1 MKIQYIKREDQ
12 ENLKKNSENNNDLT
26 EKLNN
31 LKKKNLELDKTLKD
45 TDKKAT
51 NLKLIHEYNEIKVIL
66 LENIIIKFNYFQ
78 GFLHCY
84 FREIGRNSRE
94 NSPRNFSRI

>member
-31 LKKKNLELDKTLKD
+31 LKKKNLELDKILKESEVS
-45 TDKKAT
+45 DK
-51 NLKLIHEYNEIKVIL
+51 
-66 LENIIIKFNYFQ
+66 
-78 GFLHCY
+78 
-84 FREIGRNSRE
+84 
-94 NSPRNFSRI
+94 P